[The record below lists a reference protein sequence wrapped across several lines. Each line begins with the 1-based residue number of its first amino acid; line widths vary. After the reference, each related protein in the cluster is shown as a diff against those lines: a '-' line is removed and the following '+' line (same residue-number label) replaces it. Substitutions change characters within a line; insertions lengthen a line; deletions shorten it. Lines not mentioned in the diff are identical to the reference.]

1 MSKKIGFWSV
11 LAIVTGSQVGS
22 TIFIAPASLAQFGVF
37 SLYGWLISAFGA
49 ICLSLVFA
57 SLCARFPET
66 GGPHVYV
73 KNVFGRSAS
82 FFTGWTYWVVSWVSS
97 SVVVVTAVGSIVSIV
112 GDLPKTVEL
121 ALQIFLLM
129 SIALLNLRGVKTA
142 GTAEFVLMLLK
153 LIPLIT
159 IPILAL
165 YHFNTKNFLISDRVS
180 AMPTISILSQV
191 TLLTF
196 FGFVGL
202 ESATAVAGEV
212 KNPTKIIPKAI
223 IAGTFFAAFF
233 YILNSV
239 GIMGAIST
247 SELSSS
253 KAPYADVVHLA
264 LGGNWYILVSVII
277 TVVCA
282 GSLNAWILASGQIA
296 LGLAQDGLMPKKFA
310 QKNSNGAPFFSIIIS
325 CLGIV
330 PLLIVTFDDNIAT
343 QVSAIIDYSVTA
355 FLFVYLACCISFGI
369 IEFREKDI
377 SFAPLICS
385 ILATIF
391 CIWII
396 SQTPLQSLIIASL
409 FVVSGSPM
417 YLYIKYK
424 NKPKI

>member
-73 KNVFGRSAS
+73 KNVFGKTSS

-97 SVVVVTAVGSIVSIV
+97 SVVVVTAVGSIGSIV
-112 GDLPKTVEL
+112 GDLSEVAEL
-121 ALQIFLLM
+121 TLQICLLM
-129 SIALLNLRGVKTA
+129 SIALLNLRGVKAA

-153 LIPLIT
+153 LVPLVT

-165 YHFNTKNFLISDRVS
+165 YHFDTKNFLISDHVS
-180 AMPTISILSQV
+180 SMPTISILSQV

-212 KNPTKIIPKAI
+212 KNPTKTIPKAI

-264 LGGNWYILVSVII
+264 LGGNWYIVVSVII
-277 TVVCA
+277 TIVCA

-296 LGLAQDGLMPKKFA
+296 LGLAQNGLMPKKFA
-310 QKNSNGAPFFSIIIS
+310 QKNSNGAPFFSIIVS
-325 CLGIV
+325 CLGVV
-330 PLLIVTFDDNIAT
+330 PLLIITFDDNIAK

-355 FLFVYLACCISFGI
+355 FLFVYLACCISFAV
-369 IEFREKDI
+369 IEIREKEV

-391 CIWII
+391 CVWII
-396 SQTPLQSLIIASL
+396 SQTPLQSLIIAAL
-409 FVVSGSPM
+409 FVVSGLPM
-417 YLYIKYK
+417 YVYIKLK
-424 NKPKI
+424 KSA